1 MTMIVIMMIPL
12 YMDEDDL
19 HDDRRSHSMYL
30 DDDDNDGDDGD
41 DKGYGCTSQLHK
53 QGFPLSH
60 PEDVIQGH
68 YNYHQFD
75 HNYHHYDQK
84 EYDNHE
90 YYSCDHHNHHSLDD
104 EEGSISIVVK
114 KVVKIYG
121 GKNFLSKHALVLF
134 LRRNQTIDSVV

>member
-30 DDDDNDGDDGD
+30 DDDDDNDGDDGD

-68 YNYHQFD
+68 HNYHQFD
-75 HNYHHYDQK
+75 Y
-84 EYDNHE
+84 
-90 YYSCDHHNHHSLDD
+90 NHH
-104 EEGSISIVVK
+104 
-114 KVVKIYG
+114 
-121 GKNFLSKHALVLF
+121 H
-134 LRRNQTIDSVV
+134 

>member
-1 MTMIVIMMIPL
+1 MGIQQVGICWVNQ
-12 YMDEDDL
+12 
-19 HDDRRSHSMYL
+19 
-30 DDDDNDGDDGD
+30 DDDNDGDDGD
-41 DKGYGCTSQLHK
+41 DKGKGCTSQLHK

-90 YYSCDHHNHHSLDD
+90 YYSCDHHNHHSLRI
-104 EEGSISIVVK
+104 EISIE
-114 KVVKIYG
+114 IFDRG
-121 GKNFLSKHALVLF
+121 QESGENL
-134 LRRNQTIDSVV
+134 

>member
-19 HDDRRSHSMYL
+19 HDDCRSHSMYL

-41 DKGYGCTSQLHK
+41 DKGKGCTSQLHK

-68 YNYHQFD
+68 HNYHQYD
-75 HNYHHYDQK
+75 HK

-104 EEGSISIVVK
+104 EEGSISNR
-114 KVVKIYG
+114 
-121 GKNFLSKHALVLF
+121 NFD
-134 LRRNQTIDSVV
+134 RNFRSWSRKR

>member
-30 DDDDNDGDDGD
+30 DDDDDDGDDGD

-68 YNYHQFD
+68 HNYHQFD
-75 HNYHHYDQK
+75 HNYHQYDHK
-84 EYDNHE
+84 EYDNHK
-90 YYSCDHHNHHSLDD
+90 YYSLIIIIIIHLMM
-104 EEGSISIVVK
+104 
-114 KVVKIYG
+114 
-121 GKNFLSKHALVLF
+121 
-134 LRRNQTIDSVV
+134 RRGVFRLWSRKW